1 MTLKEGIVVLPHLE
15 VVHGIVE
22 GIDPGVSNT
31 PAIQIARPEGGSLT
45 VTVTAQQVEQASRL
59 REVSAMVVMGPKPR
73 LIWIREQG
81 ADVPVPPAE
90 ERDAHALRKWSEL
103 LRRLA
108 Q

>member
-1 MTLKEGIVVLPHLE
+1 MMLPHLE
-15 VVHGIVE
+15 VIHGTVE

-31 PAIQIARPEGGSLT
+31 PTIQLAPREGATLA
-45 VTVTAQQVEQASRL
+45 VTATAEQVEQAAHL
-59 REVSAMVVMGPKPR
+59 REVSAMVVMGPTPR
-73 LIWIREQG
+73 LVWIREQG
-81 ADVPVPPAE
+81 ADVPVPSAE

>member
-1 MTLKEGIVVLPHLE
+1 MLPHLE
-15 VVHGIVE
+15 VIHGTVE

-31 PAIQIARPEGGSLT
+31 PTIQLVPREGGA
-45 VTVTAQQVEQASRL
+45 VTVTATAEQVAQAAHL
-59 REVSAMVVMGPKPR
+59 REVSAMVVMGPSPR

-81 ADVPVPPAE
+81 VEVPMPPAE